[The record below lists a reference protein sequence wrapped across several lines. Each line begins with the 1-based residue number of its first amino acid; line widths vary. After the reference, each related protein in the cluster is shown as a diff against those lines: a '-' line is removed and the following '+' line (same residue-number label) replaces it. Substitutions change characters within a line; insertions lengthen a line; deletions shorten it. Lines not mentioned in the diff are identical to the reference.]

1 MFAIMEGQTNAIQ
14 ALIDVSAD
22 LNVVDKKGD
31 SLM

>member
-1 MFAIMEGQTNAIQ
+1 MEGQTNAIQ

-22 LNVVDKKGD
+22 LSIVDVKGD